1 MLVALFSCATAKKI
15 NNNPLLGQWDNKAGQ
30 ILEFK
35 QDNKAYWIFYTDT
48 KRDTFEIAYKTN
60 LSGQPKQ
67 IDLTDFKVGPL
78 VGKTLYGIL
87 EFTDKNTMRLDFEPK
102 EENRPKDFDKDQTQT
117 YFKIRD
123 AKS

>member
-1 MLVALFSCATAKKI
+1 MLVVLFSCATAKKI

-60 LSGQPKQ
+60 LSEQPNQ